1 WFNRY
6 IIGLFA
12 SLIDFIYFILP
23 LLAAG
28 LLLFCIAVFFL
39 IGSSTTITLAP
50 FVALALIYELTMFA
64 IGVAPVGRLI
74 YVEEGLAEDALSAR
88 PLRAALRPGA
98 RSAYASARLRS
109 LPAYVPA
116 LLLAIAIWGTLL
128 SGLPG
133 AWAVALV
140 LLWLAASAILYAHL
154 VVAQLYAMA
163 ERVARYA

>member
-1 WFNRY
+1 V
-6 IIGLFA
+6 
-12 SLIDFIYFILP
+12 
-23 LLAAG
+23 
-28 LLLFCIAVFFL
+28 LLFCIAVFLL
-39 IGSSTTITLAP
+39 ISGSATISLAP
-50 FVALALIYELTMFA
+50 FVALALIYELTIFA

-74 YVEEGLAEDALSAR
+74 YVEDGSAEEALSAQ

-98 RSAYASARLRS
+98 RGAYTSARLRS

-116 LLLAIAIWGTLL
+116 LLLMIAVWGAIQ

-133 AWAVALV
+133 AWAVALL
-140 LLWLAASAILYAHL
+140 LLWLAASAVLYAHL